1 MPKGI
6 CQIDN
11 CRRVV
16 HARGMCAYHYRNWLA
31 EKNGSAQCGATR
43 CSSLAVLDGLCRNHY
58 MQRRRMDERHAEV
71 AGKRCSVVGC
81 RRPYDAG
88 GYCNLHYGR
97 ARRNGGDPGP
107 AESKQQRH
115 NGEPYPADDGYM
127 ERRVNGRRIAEHR
140 YQMQLILGRDLFK
153 GETVHHK
160 NGRHGDNRR
169 SNLELWVTPQPAGQ
183 RPEDLVEW
191 IVDHYPDLVRQA
203 IKE

>member
-1 MPKGI
+1 MCGRHY
-6 CQIDN
+6 QHDRA
-11 CRRVV
+11 RRNG
-16 HARGMCAYHYRNWLA
+16 ARQCAA
-31 EKNGSAQCGATR
+31 SACTL
-43 CSSLAVLDGLCRNHY
+43 LAVLDGLCRNHY
-58 MQRRRMDERHAEV
+58 MQRRRMDERRTEV
-71 AGKRCSVVGC
+71 AGKRCSVGGC

-107 AESKQQRH
+107 ARSMRAPR
-115 NGEPYPADDGYM
+115 GEPYTLSSGYV
-127 ERRVNGRRIAEHR
+127 ERRVNGRKVAEHR